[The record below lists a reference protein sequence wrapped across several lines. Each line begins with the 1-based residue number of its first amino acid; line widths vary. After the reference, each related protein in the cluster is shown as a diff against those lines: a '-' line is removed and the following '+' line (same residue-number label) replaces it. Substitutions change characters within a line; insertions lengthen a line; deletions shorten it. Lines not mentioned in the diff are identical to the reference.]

1 MKTKFYLM
9 LSAALMLLCV
19 GCAQSSQGNNEILD
33 NYPYEPDTPAPAA
46 HEGVFISEH
55 GKMTFSGDGEN
66 LVIDFDEELASLTG
80 LPRGE
85 HEAVYV
91 FLSGNLPPHG
101 SFPVRYDTAHELQIT
116 VSGKTVVIDMGLAAE
131 NGSTGTT
138 GVDTVTP
145 ERIPMLFHNDAGF
158 FDVEFLKEG
167 E

>member
-1 MKTKFYLM
+1 M
-9 LSAALMLLCV
+9 
-19 GCAQSSQGNNEILD
+19 
-33 NYPYEPDTPAPAA
+33 
-46 HEGVFISEH
+46 
-55 GKMTFSGDGEN
+55 
-66 LVIDFDEELASLTG
+66 IDFDEELASLTE

-91 FLSGNLPPHG
+91 FLSGDLPPNG

-131 NGSTGTT
+131 DGRTGTT

-145 ERIPMLFHNDAGF
+145 ERIPMLFHNDSGF
-158 FDVEFLKEG
+158 FDVEFLKKG